1 MKKTVHHG
9 FTLIELLVVVAIIA
23 LLSATALVSYNGA
36 RSKAKAARV
45 QAEMQQL
52 KSQMELYYSS
62 NADGYGTTS
71 PTGDCGDAG
80 FGASNAD
87 NGASLLI
94 TTIAKDIGL
103 DSSFQS
109 SNLNNS
115 LTCIATGETWAVSAK
130 NSFLPSGKWCVDSNG
145 VSKSGDATSSG
156 ECS

>member
-23 LLSATALVSYNGA
+23 LLSATALTSYNGA

-62 NADGYGTTS
+62 NSNGYGS
-71 PTGDCGDAG
+71 TGSNSDCGGAG
-80 FGASNAD
+80 FGVASTS
-87 NGASLLI
+87 NGAQLLI
-94 TTIAKDIGL
+94 STIAKDIGL
-103 DSSFQS
+103 TPPNYIDG
-109 SNLNNS
+109 NNS
-115 LTCIATGETWAVSAK
+115 LSCFSTGQTWAVSAS
-130 NSFLPSGKWCVDSNG
+130 NGFLPNGKWCVDSNG
-145 VSKSGDATSSG
+145 VSKSGDATSAG